1 MARYQK
7 PPDPRDPEFKKFR
20 AGYRQDGQN
29 QREPIP
35 WFWLGMGVVATIIA
49 VALAG
54 ILITLFLFRDPLTA
68 SLPTPTIVRLTAQPS
83 QAPSATSTG
92 PAATPIPTFT
102 PPPTPDISEAPDAI
116 TVGFFAMVA
125 NTENIGVSLRSGA
138 STDNLR
144 LSLVPEGTV
153 MMVIG
158 GPEEGSGFIWWQVRL
173 DDETDGWI
181 AGDFLIPSAAPDN

>member
-7 PPDPRDPEFKKFR
+7 PPDPRDPEFKKHS
-20 AGYRQDGQN
+20 AGNRQDGQG

-35 WFWLGMGVVATIIA
+35 WLWLGMGVVATVIA

-68 SLPTPTIVRLTAQPS
+68 SLPTPTIVRLTARPS
-83 QAPSATSTG
+83 QIPSPTTTG

-102 PPPTPDISEAPDAI
+102 PPPTPDFSLAPEAM
-116 TVGFFAMVA
+116 TVGYFAMVT
-125 NTENIGVSLRSGA
+125 NTENVGVSLRGGP

-144 LSLVPEGTV
+144 LALVPEGTV

-181 AGDFLIPSAAPDN
+181 AGDFLVPSAAPDN